1 MTNASPSDLR
11 LPPGAVYSVIV
22 FDAGAK
28 FPDLRHPPE
37 GCWVIGAHRV
47 HEAIDQILSQEAV
60 FSDAEVLEIA
70 YEISRHRIVPTKE
83 VREAHIRD
91 IQRAIGRDRV
101 LE

>member
-1 MTNASPSDLR
+1 MTSPSDLK

-28 FPDLRHPPE
+28 FPDLKFPPDR
-37 GCWVIGAHRV
+37 CYVLGAHRFE
-47 HEAIDQILSQEAV
+47 EAIDGILAREPV
-60 FSDAEVLEIA
+60 LSDAEVMELA
-70 YEISRHRIVPTKE
+70 YEIRKHRIVPTKE
-83 VREAHIRD
+83 VREAHIHD